1 MKWKKTHGPIIGIWF
16 GMYRTVVI

>member
-1 MKWKKTHGPIIGIWF
+1 MKWKKTHGPIIGIRF